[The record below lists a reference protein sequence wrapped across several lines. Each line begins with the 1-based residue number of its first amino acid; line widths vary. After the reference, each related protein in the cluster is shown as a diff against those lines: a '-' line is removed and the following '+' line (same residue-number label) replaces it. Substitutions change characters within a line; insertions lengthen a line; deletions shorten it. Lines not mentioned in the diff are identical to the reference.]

1 MMSVSFADG
10 ALLHPEARMRRL
22 LMLMAALL
30 PAGCALQPGYADPDR
45 QEAAAEGRTVT
56 ICHRDEKSLDVLPAE
71 ASEHLG
77 HGDSYGPCA
86 GDQADPQD
94 P

>member
-1 MMSVSFADG
+1 MKRI
-10 ALLHPEARMRRL
+10 LILT
-22 LMLMAALL
+22 AALL
-30 PAGCALQPGYADPDR
+30 PAGCALQPAHEDPGR
-45 QEAAAEGRTVT
+45 QDASAEGRTVT

-77 HGDSYGPCA
+77 HGDTYGPCA
-86 GDQADPQD
+86 GDMADPQD

>member
-1 MMSVSFADG
+1 MKRG
-10 ALLHPEARMRRL
+10 LI
-22 LMLMAALL
+22 LMAVLL
-30 PAGCALQPGYADPDR
+30 PAACALQPAHEDPGQQD
-45 QEAAAEGRTVT
+45 AAEGRTVT

-77 HGDSYGPCA
+77 HGDTYGACA
-86 GDQADPQD
+86 GDMADP